1 MALNLAAYDSIQT
14 NLFVKIVIPSY
25 ATLTFSDYHRS
36 LTIDSVSYTGLG
48 QLLSISDTNASLRA
62 SPQEVTI
69 AISGIPSQNITDIL
83 NNKLVG
89 SDVRITRGIFDVN
102 TGALISA
109 IAGNPVGKFVGVIN
123 NFDITDDLAQGSAT
137 GTITCTMTCTSVV
150 EQLENKITGRRTNPI
165 DQKALYA
172 TDECFDRVPALAKSN
187 YNFGA
192 DR

>member
-1 MALNLAAYDSIQT
+1 MALNLTAYDSIQT

-36 LTIDSVSYTGLG
+36 ITIDSVNYTGLG
-48 QLLSISDTNASLRA
+48 QLLSVSDTNASLRA
-62 SPQEVTI
+62 APQEATI
-69 AISGIPSQNITDIL
+69 AISGIPAQNITDIL

-102 TGALISA
+102 TGELISA

-123 NFDITDDLAQGSAT
+123 NFDITDDLEQGANT
-137 GTITCTMTCTSVV
+137 GTITITMTCTSVV
-150 EQLENKITGRRTNPI
+150 EQLENKTTGRRTNPI

-172 TDECFDRVPALAKSN
+172 TDECFDRVPALSKSN

>member
-1 MALNLAAYDSIQT
+1 MALNLTTYDSIQT

-36 LTIDSVSYTGLG
+36 LTIDSVAYTGLG
-48 QLLSISDTNASLRA
+48 QLLSVSDTNTSLRA
-62 SPQEVTI
+62 SPQDVTI
-69 AISGIPSQNITDIL
+69 AISGIPAQNVTDIL

-102 TGALISA
+102 TGALVSA
-109 IAGNPVGKFVGVIN
+109 IAGNPVGKFVGYIN
-123 NFDITDDLAQGSAT
+123 NFDITDDLEQGAST
-137 GTITCTMTCTSVV
+137 GTITITITCTSVV
-150 EQLENKITGRRTNPI
+150 EQLENKVSGRRTNPI

-172 TDECFDRVPALAKSN
+172 SDICFDRVPALSKSN

>member
-1 MALNLAAYDSIQT
+1 MALNLTAYDSIQT

-36 LTIDSVSYTGLG
+36 ITIDSVNYTGLG
-48 QLLSISDTNASLRA
+48 QLLSVSDTNASLRA
-62 SPQEVTI
+62 APQEATI

-123 NFDITDDLAQGSAT
+123 NFDITDDLEQGSAT
-137 GTITCTMTCTSVV
+137 GTITITMTCTSVV
-150 EQLENKITGRRTNPI
+150 EQLENKIIGRRTNPI

>member
-1 MALNLAAYDSIQT
+1 MALNLSAYDSIQT

-25 ATLTFSDYHRS
+25 ATLTFSDYHKS
-36 LTIDSVSYTGLG
+36 ITIDSVNYSGLG
-48 QLLSISDTNASLRA
+48 QLLSVSDTNASLRA
-62 SPQEVTI
+62 SPQDVTI

-102 TGALISA
+102 TGALVSA
-109 IAGNPVGKFVGVIN
+109 IAGNPVGKFVGYIN
-123 NFDITDDLAQGSAT
+123 NFDITDDLEQGAAT

-192 DR
+192 DK

>member
-1 MALNLAAYDSIQT
+1 MALDLSSYDAIQT
-14 NLFVKIVIPSY
+14 NLFVKLVIPGYS
-25 ATLTFSDYHRS
+25 TLTFSDYHRS
-36 LTIDSVSYTGLG
+36 ITIDSLAYTGLG
-48 QLLSISDTNASLRA
+48 QLLSITDTNSSLRA

-102 TGALISA
+102 TGALIS
-109 IAGNPVGKFVGVIN
+109 IASNPIGKFVGVIN
-123 NFDITDDLAQGSAT
+123 NFDITDDLEQGAST
-137 GTITCTMTCTSVV
+137 GTITITMTCTSVV

-165 DQKALYA
+165 DQKALYP

>member
-1 MALNLAAYDSIQT
+1 MALDLTAYDSIQT

-25 ATLTFSDYHRS
+25 STLTFSDYHRS
-36 LTIDSVSYTGLG
+36 LTIDSVNYSGLG
-48 QLLSISDTNASLRA
+48 QLLSVSDTNTSLRA
-62 SPQEVTI
+62 SPQDVTI
-69 AISGIPSQNITDIL
+69 AISGIPAQNVTDIL

-102 TGALISA
+102 TGALVSA

-123 NFDITDDLAQGSAT
+123 NFDITDDLEQGSAT
-137 GTITCTMTCTSVV
+137 GTITITMTCTSVV

-192 DR
+192 DK

>member
-1 MALNLAAYDSIQT
+1 MALDLSSYDAIQT
-14 NLFVKIVIPSY
+14 NLFVKLVIPGYS
-25 ATLTFSDYHRS
+25 TLTFSDYHRS
-36 LTIDSVSYTGLG
+36 ITIDSLAYTGLG
-48 QLLSISDTNASLRA
+48 QLLSITDTNSSLRA

-69 AISGIPSQNITDIL
+69 VISGIPSQNITDIL

-102 TGALISA
+102 TGALIS
-109 IAGNPVGKFVGVIN
+109 IASNPIGKFVGVIN
-123 NFDITDDLAQGSAT
+123 NFDITDDLEQGAST
-137 GTITCTMTCTSVV
+137 GTITITMTCTSVV

-165 DQKALYA
+165 DQKALYP
-172 TDECFDRVPALAKSN
+172 TDECFDRVPALTKSN

>member
-1 MALNLAAYDSIQT
+1 MALDLSSYDAIQT
-14 NLFVKIVIPSY
+14 NLFVKLVIPGYS
-25 ATLTFSDYHRS
+25 TLTFSDYHRS
-36 LTIDSVSYTGLG
+36 ITIDSLAYTGLG
-48 QLLSISDTNASLRA
+48 QLLSITDTNSSLRA

-69 AISGIPSQNITDIL
+69 AISGIPAQNITDIL

-102 TGALISA
+102 TGALIS
-109 IAGNPVGKFVGVIN
+109 IASNPIGKFVGVIN
-123 NFDITDDLAQGSAT
+123 NFDITDDLEQGAST
-137 GTITCTMTCTSVV
+137 GTITITMTCTSVV

-165 DQKALYA
+165 DQKALYP
-172 TDECFDRVPALAKSN
+172 TDECFDRVPALTKSN

>member
-1 MALNLAAYDSIQT
+1 MALDLTTYDSIQT

-25 ATLTFSDYHRS
+25 STLTFSDYHRS
-36 LTIDSVSYTGLG
+36 LTIDSVAYTGLG
-48 QLLSISDTNASLRA
+48 QLLSVSDTNTSLRA
-62 SPQEVTI
+62 SPQDVTI
-69 AISGIPSQNITDIL
+69 AISGIPAQNVTDIL

-102 TGALISA
+102 TGALVSA
-109 IAGNPVGKFVGVIN
+109 IAGNPVGKFVGYIN
-123 NFDITDDLAQGSAT
+123 NFDITDDLEQGAST
-137 GTITCTMTCTSVV
+137 GTITITITCTSVV
-150 EQLENKITGRRTNPI
+150 EQLENKVSGRRTNPI

-172 TDECFDRVPALAKSN
+172 SDICFDRVPALSKSN

>member
-1 MALNLAAYDSIQT
+1 MALDLSSYDAIQT
-14 NLFVKIVIPSY
+14 NLFVKLVIPGYS
-25 ATLTFSDYHRS
+25 TLTFSDYHRS
-36 LTIDSVSYTGLG
+36 ITIDSLAYTGLG
-48 QLLSISDTNASLRA
+48 QLLSITDTNSSLRA

-69 AISGIPSQNITDIL
+69 AISGIPAQNITDIL

-102 TGALISA
+102 TGALIS
-109 IAGNPVGKFVGVIN
+109 IASNPIGKFVGVIN
-123 NFDITDDLAQGSAT
+123 NFDITDDLEQGAST
-137 GTITCTMTCTSVV
+137 GTITITMTCTSVV

-165 DQKALYA
+165 DQKALYP

>member
-1 MALNLAAYDSIQT
+1 MALNLTAYDSIQT

-25 ATLTFSDYHRS
+25 ATLTFSDYHKS
-36 LTIDSVSYTGLG
+36 ITIDSVNYSGLG
-48 QLLSISDTNASLRA
+48 QLLSVSDTNASLRA

-69 AISGIPSQNITDIL
+69 AISGIPAQNITDIL

-102 TGALISA
+102 TGVLISA
-109 IAGNPVGKFVGVIN
+109 ITGNPVGKFVGVIN
-123 NFDITDDLAQGSAT
+123 NFDITDDLEQGSAT
-137 GTITCTMTCTSVV
+137 GTITITMTCTSVV

-192 DR
+192 DK

>member
-1 MALNLAAYDSIQT
+1 MSLDLSSYDAIQT
-14 NLFVKIVIPSY
+14 NLFVKLVIPGYS
-25 ATLTFSDYHRS
+25 TLTFSDYHRS
-36 LTIDSVSYTGLG
+36 ITIDSVAYTGLG
-48 QLLSISDTNASLRA
+48 QLLSITDTNSSLRA

-109 IAGNPVGKFVGVIN
+109 ITGNPVGKFVGVIN
-123 NFDITDDLAQGSAT
+123 NFDITDDINQDSDT

-165 DQKALYA
+165 DQKTLYP

>member
-1 MALNLAAYDSIQT
+1 MALDLSNYDAIQT
-14 NLFVKIVIPSY
+14 NLFVKLVIPGYS
-25 ATLTFSDYHRS
+25 TLTFSDYHRS
-36 LTIDSVSYTGLG
+36 ITIDSLAYTGLG
-48 QLLSISDTNASLRA
+48 QLLSITDTNSSLRA

-102 TGALISA
+102 TGALIS
-109 IAGNPVGKFVGVIN
+109 IASNPIGKFVGVIN
-123 NFDITDDLAQGSAT
+123 NFDITDDLEQGAST
-137 GTITCTMTCTSVV
+137 GTITITMTCTSVV

-165 DQKALYA
+165 DQKALYP
-172 TDECFDRVPALAKSN
+172 TDECFDRVPALTKSN

>member
-1 MALNLAAYDSIQT
+1 MALDLTTYDSIQT

-36 LTIDSVSYTGLG
+36 LTIDSVAYTGLG
-48 QLLSISDTNASLRA
+48 QLLSISDTNTSLRA
-62 SPQEVTI
+62 SPQDVSI
-69 AISGIPSQNITDIL
+69 AISGIPAQNITDIL

-89 SDVRITRGIFDVN
+89 SDVKITRGIFDVN
-102 TGALISA
+102 TGALVSA
-109 IAGNPVGKFVGVIN
+109 IAGNPVGKFVGYIN
-123 NFDITDDLAQGSAT
+123 NFDITDDLEQGAST
-137 GTITCTMTCTSVV
+137 GTITITMSCTSVV
-150 EQLENKITGRRTNPI
+150 EQLENKVSGRRTNPI

-172 TDECFDRVPALAKSN
+172 SDICFDRVPALSKSN